1 MATYLSLVLL
11 FACAST
17 SSSDPSSC
25 GGRCGQGY
33 YRGSSCQCD
42 YECLGLNECCLDFRD
57 LCTSNDSC
65 KGRCGEPF
73 NRGNPCHCDI
83 DCVSY
88 NQCCP
93 DYENM
98 CLTEDTA
105 LKPRNTATAAQRIA
119 HLCLNIKNKKSTE
132 SSNEDMTNEEGIGE
146 ELMNPEDE
154 IEPTPSMG
162 LDASGMLPAD
172 ENAIEPATLQPS
184 EEVTTSSTQENAS
197 TAPTEGPTSVAPTE
211 GPTSATPTESP
222 ITTALTEDPTS
233 TAPTEGPTSTAQT
246 EGPTEGPTS
255 TAPTEGPTSTAP
267 TEGPT
272 EGPTSTAPTEG
283 PTEGPTSTAPTEAP
297 TEGPTST
304 APTEGPTSTAPT
316 EGPTEGLTSMAP
328 TEGTTEG
335 PTSTAPTEGPTST
348 APTEGTT
355 EGATSTA
362 PTEGPTTT
370 APTEETTEGP
380 TSTAPTE
387 GTTEGATST
396 APTEGTTE
404 GPTSTAPTEGP
415 TTTAPTEGTT
425 EGPTSTA
432 PTEGPT
438 EGPTSTA
445 PTEGPTTTAPTEGTT
460 EGPTSTAP
468 TEGPTSTAPTTGPAS
483 EVPTKYTVA
492 EMTTMAL
499 GEDPKES
506 SSLKDSRATSV
517 PKTLSTPAPGKP
529 TKKPTQPSTDKNG
542 KTESIK
548 DYQAD
553 DYDTNLCSGRPV
565 NGLTTLRNGT
575 VVVFRGHY
583 FWTLDKDRNPDPPQL
598 ITRVWGIPSPIDTVY
613 TRCNCQGKT
622 YFFKGKDYWRFENGV
637 MDTGFPKPISQGFGQ
652 IGHITAALSI
662 PEYRSRKESVIF
674 FRRGGMAQKYTYQ
687 VTPTCGKRPRIPV
700 FTVRKRARRQ
710 AREALGQVINISKTW
725 RGFPTMVTSSVSIPS
740 RVKEGYKYYVFSQKK
755 YYSIKMEREKPVIL
769 KPATGLKENSANSFF
784 KCQET
789 QKN

>member
-255 TAPTEGPTSTAP
+255 TAPTEGPT
-267 TEGPT
+267 
-272 EGPTSTAPTEG
+272 
-283 PTEGPTSTAPTEAP
+283 
-297 TEGPTST
+297 
-304 APTEGPTSTAPT
+304 
-316 EGPTEGLTSMAP
+316 EGLTSMAP

-335 PTSTAPTEGPTST
+335 PTSTAPTEGP
-348 APTEGTT
+348 
-355 EGATSTA
+355 
-362 PTEGPTTT
+362 
-370 APTEETTEGP
+370 
-380 TSTAPTE
+380 
-387 GTTEGATST
+387 
-396 APTEGTTE
+396 TE